1 MHHTVLSEIFFQ
13 PVWGFVISVMFR
25 RGVVEGDSTR
35 VACVTYNGG
44 KRFLVAHFAHPCEG
58 SSAENSPDGNTT
70 NHQTKQVA
78 SFPN

>member
-1 MHHTVLSEIFFQ
+1 M
-13 PVWGFVISVMFR
+13 
-25 RGVVEGDSTR
+25 GVVEGDSAR

-44 KRFLVAHFAHPCEG
+44 KHFFGGTFRSLMYEG